1 MPTKKVFM
9 LLLKKS
15 KTTAFFLI
23 CFLSAFLLS
32 CGVKA
37 QSGNDKPVYIAVN
50 YIRTQPGKFRDYLD
64 LLKNYSRKVWEY
76 NFKQGKS
83 LGTYVNSM
91 LLPSGSSADYD
102 ITVITVST
110 DLKFL
115 LDDSLSPQMML
126 KKLNPEYSDS
136 YLQSIGDQFLHVR
149 SMVKRE
155 IFTALAEINPT
166 APPTKYYTT
175 DYMKATT
182 GKEDDYVK
190 LEKEVWMPIHKER
203 IKLGV
208 LTDWAL
214 AQKYMPYSSKDPYD
228 YATFNFFNDINFLQD
243 SKYTEAIKKAFPNV
257 DINKSLDSTNSART
271 IVKEELWKLQFYI
284 DATNTKK

>member
-1 MPTKKVFM
+1 M

-15 KTTAFFLI
+15 KPAALFLI

-50 YIRTQPGKFRDYLD
+50 YIRTQPGKRGAYLD
-64 LLKNYSRKVWEY
+64 LLKNYSKKVWEY

-83 LGTYVNSM
+83 VGTYVNSM

-115 LDDSLSPQMML
+115 LDDSLSAQMML

-136 YLQSIGDQFLHVR
+136 YIQSIGDQFLHVR

-155 IFTALAEINPT
+155 TFTALAEINPT

-257 DINKSLDSTNSART
+257 DINKSLDSTNAART
-271 IVKEELWKLQFYI
+271 IVKEELWKTEFYI

>member
-1 MPTKKVFM
+1 M
-9 LLLKKS
+9 LLFKKS
-15 KTTAFFLI
+15 KATAFLLI
-23 CFLSAFLLS
+23 CFLSAFFLS

-50 YIRTQPGKFRDYLD
+50 YIKIQPGKQRDYLD
-64 LLKNYSRKVWEY
+64 LLKNYSKKVWEY
-76 NFKQGKS
+76 NFKQGRS
-83 LGTYVNSM
+83 LGTYVNSLIM
-91 LLPSGSSADYD
+91 PSGSSADYD
-102 ITVITVST
+102 ITVVTVST

-115 LDDSLSPQMML
+115 LDDSLTAQMML

-136 YLQSIGDQFLHVR
+136 YIQSIGDQFLHVR
-149 SMVKRE
+149 SLVKRE

-214 AQKYMPYSSKDPYD
+214 AQKYMPYSSKEPYD

-257 DINKSLDSTNSART
+257 DINKSLDSTNAART
-271 IVKEELWKLQFYI
+271 IVKEELWKTEFYI

>member
-15 KTTAFFLI
+15 KTTALFLI

-32 CGVKA
+32 YGVKA
-37 QSGNDKPVYIAVN
+37 QPGNNKPVYIAVN
-50 YIRTQPGKFRDYLD
+50 YIKTQPGKFRDYLD
-64 LLKNYSRKVWEY
+64 LLKNYSKKVWEY
-76 NFKQGKS
+76 NFKQGRS

-91 LLPSGSSADYD
+91 ILPSGSTADYD
-102 ITVITVST
+102 ITVINVST

-115 LDDSLSPQMML
+115 LDDSLSAQMML

-136 YLQSIGDQFLHVR
+136 YVQSIGDQFLHVR
-149 SMVKRE
+149 SLVKRE
-155 IFTALAEINPT
+155 IFLALAEIDPA
-166 APPTKYYTT
+166 APPTKYYTA

-182 GKEDDYVK
+182 GKEADYVK
-190 LEKEVWMPIHKER
+190 LEKEVWMPIHRER

-214 AQKYMPYSSKDPYD
+214 VQKYMPYSSKEPYD

-257 DINKSLDSTNSART
+257 DINKSLDSTNATRT
-271 IVKEELWKLQFYI
+271 MVKEERWTTEFYTT
-284 DATNTKK
+284 DTNTKK

>member
-23 CFLSAFLLS
+23 CFLSAFFLS
-32 CGVKA
+32 YKVKA
-37 QSGNDKPVYIAVN
+37 QSNNNKPVYVSVN
-50 YIRTQPGKFRDYLD
+50 YIKIQPGKQGDYFD
-64 LLKNYSRKVWEY
+64 LLKNYSKKVWEY

-83 LGTYVNSM
+83 LGTYVSSM
-91 LLPSGSSADYD
+91 ILPSGSSADYD
-102 ITVITVST
+102 ITVINVST

-126 KKLNPEYSDS
+126 KKLNPEYSDA

-149 SMVKRE
+149 SLVKRE

-203 IKLGV
+203 IKMGV
-208 LTDWAL
+208 LTDWLLMQKVYAL
-214 AQKYMPYSSKDPYD
+214 
-228 YATFNFFNDINFLQD
+228 
-243 SKYTEAIKKAFPNV
+243 
-257 DINKSLDSTNSART
+257 
-271 IVKEELWKLQFYI
+271 
-284 DATNTKK
+284 